1 MAYEWIDAFCVSL
14 PGACRSY
21 QPDWE
26 AMRYLVGGKM
36 FAMTGRN
43 KQGLPIVTLKLEPA
57 FGRLL
62 RQQYPNIVPGY
73 YMNKEHWNS
82 VSLEGTVP
90 DEALREMLTQA
101 HDIVLHSLRKKLQRE
116 ITGQTPET
124 ARQNGSKE
132 EAR

>member
-1 MAYEWIDAFCVSL
+1 MAYEWIDAFCASL
-14 PGACRSY
+14 PGSCRSY

-62 RQQYPNIVPGY
+62 RQQYADVVPGY

-90 DEALREMLTQA
+90 DETLREMLAQA
-101 HDIVLHSLRKKLQRE
+101 HETVLHTLSKKLQRE
-116 ITGQTPET
+116 ITGQAPET
-124 ARQNGSKE
+124 VRQDGPKE
-132 EAR
+132 EAK